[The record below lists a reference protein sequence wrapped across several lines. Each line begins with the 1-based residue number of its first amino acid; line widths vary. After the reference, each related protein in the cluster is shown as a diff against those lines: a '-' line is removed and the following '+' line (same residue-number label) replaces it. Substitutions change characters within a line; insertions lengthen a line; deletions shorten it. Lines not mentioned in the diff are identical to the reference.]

1 MDAQWNDYKKRKM
14 IYLLMKRL
22 EYMENEIEM
31 TRDILKVYN
40 IPDMETLETEFEL
53 KSEKKLNNWV
63 SS

>member
-1 MDAQWNDYKKRKM
+1 MNVEWNDYKKRKM

-40 IPDMETLETEFEL
+40 MPDMKTLEMEFQL
-53 KSEKKLNNWV
+53 KSEKKLDNWV
-63 SS
+63 NS